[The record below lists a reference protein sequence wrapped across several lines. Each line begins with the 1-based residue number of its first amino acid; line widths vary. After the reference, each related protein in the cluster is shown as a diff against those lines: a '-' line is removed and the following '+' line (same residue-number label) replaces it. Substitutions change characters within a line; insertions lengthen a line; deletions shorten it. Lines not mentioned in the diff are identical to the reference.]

1 MDVQSAAMSPST
13 SDGALRSH
21 RRWLRP
27 RALIV
32 AVFSAV
38 IVVVVGLTALDI
50 WRLRQADIRSVRQG
64 LEALA
69 SAAAGNALQSIQ
81 SADSVLHYMSD
92 HYRVLR
98 SDPTGDGRSVAQRL
112 GQVMTALPSLTAAF
126 VADNEGRRVL
136 DGGNWPPA
144 PLDIGRYADFK
155 AHLASPSTAL
165 VVGGPIGGRDGLD
178 PLIGL
183 SRGIIASDG
192 AFAGV
197 AHVGLRVRSIEAFY
211 ERIMPSPRHSIALV
225 RDDGTI
231 VARFTLSNPAREMT
245 QAERSHIIVGLTGES
260 GVIENYVVTGGS
272 TLIVAWR
279 RVGDYPLI
287 AAAVMP
293 RSDVFAAWTGETAIQ
308 VGLIAFVLVLF
319 AMAGFALLRESERR
333 DAAEA
338 LARFNE
344 GRFRD
349 FAEAGSEWLWE
360 TDAEL
365 RFTYVSP
372 TVSGGSGLTPS
383 HFIGRR
389 FDPSEAID
397 IEPGSLARH
406 METLASRRP
415 FASFKYL
422 RRGKDDKF
430 HVREVSGRPIFGD
443 DGTFI
448 GYRGIGRD
456 LTHIM
461 EVDARLAESEKRLAD
476 SIDSLFD
483 GFALWDADDRM
494 TLCNEAYRRM
504 TGPHQARPGEKF
516 EDVVRRMILDGFIDT
531 AGEEPEAY
539 IRSRVA
545 IHRNPGAPI
554 EVHYKS
560 TDAWFRIAERKMG
573 SGGIVTILAD
583 ITAMKRIATE
593 LTNSR
598 QVLRAA
604 LDGAPMMISIKGPDL
619 RYRLVNSKLLEFFA
633 LPEDRVIGRT
643 RGEIMAD
650 GAGDVEARD
659 LEVLESGEPTSFDET
674 PIPGS
679 EGAGTWLMGKY
690 PIKDAEDRVTGIV
703 TYNFDI
709 SDRKRM
715 ERALE
720 ESQRLFRAA
729 LDAAPMVFSIK
740 DNDLRY
746 MMVNRAFLGRA
757 GKSENEIVG
766 KRSPEVWGPAA
777 LPVEALDREIL
788 RSGRSVDFQE
798 RVTERGNE
806 GSKTW
811 LTSKTLLRDA
821 LGRPIAIVS
830 VDVDI
835 TERKRIEAALR
846 MTEAKY
852 RGLIEESSLPMV
864 LTRRLKPIFANRAFV
879 AALGMKDPSEVIN
892 LPSLLDLIH
901 PEDRGMLYEHRQ
913 LLREGRVAEDTL
925 VEFRIRR
932 GDGQLRWLHA
942 STSTVDWDGE
952 PAILIVFTDVT
963 LRREAERAAENSER
977 LLRTVLDAVP
987 ARINAKD
994 LDHRY
999 VLVNRYQAEFY
1010 RMPVEAVLGKTVG
1023 DIFGADSDRRM
1034 SDLENRVFE
1043 TGEAIVNQEETY
1055 LEDGKELTLL
1065 MNKVPLR
1072 DERGGIIGVVTV
1084 AMDITPRKQA
1094 EKELESSRMLLKS
1107 VVDNLPAIVTVKDRD
1122 LRYVLVNKAATEF
1135 HGRSEAEF
1143 LGYRYDDIAPYA
1155 RFDIAR
1161 ELEEQLLKS
1170 GKAVPFTEFEV
1181 ANRRGERFVYLISRT
1196 PLPGPDRRV
1205 DRIVTVSLDITDRKR
1220 AETEI
1225 REARERFRAY
1235 AETSS
1240 DWFWETDAK
1249 HRFVFVSAGIE
1260 QHDIDATALLGADVA
1275 DVVEGAKAPTRAHQS
1290 FRDVVYSYGDAGG
1303 RRRTVAFGG
1312 RPRFDARGVFA
1323 GYVGTGREI
1332 TDAVERED
1340 ALRAAKE
1347 AAEAA
1352 SHAKSEFLANMS
1364 HELRTPLNAI
1374 IGFSEMLDRGYLG
1387 QLNDRQGGY
1396 VRDIENSGRHLLGII
1411 NDVLDL
1417 AKVEA
1422 GMIELR
1428 ESDVDLPELLD
1439 ACRRLVREKAE
1450 KGGIGISL
1458 QVSSVLPKIR
1468 ADELALKKVMIN
1480 LLGNAVKFTPQGGAI
1495 EIRAGVEADGG
1506 FAIVVSDTGIGI
1518 APEDIPKALQPF
1530 GQIEGTLTRSH
1541 EGTGLGLPL
1550 SVSIMEHHG
1559 GSLEL
1564 RSTLGAGTTVT
1575 VRLPKSRVIAARR

>member
-1 MDVQSAAMSPST
+1 MDDQPAAMSPSS
-13 SDGALRSH
+13 SDIALRTRS
-21 RRWLRP
+21 RWLRP
-27 RALIV
+27 RSLIV

-38 IVVVVGLTALDI
+38 IVAVVGLTALNI
-50 WRLRQADIRSVRQG
+50 WRLREAEIRNVRQG

-69 SAAAGNALQSIQ
+69 NAAAGNALQSIQ
-81 SADSVLHYMSD
+81 SADSVLHHMSD
-92 HYRVLR
+92 LYRLQR
-98 SDPTGDGRSVAQRL
+98 SDPAGDGRGFAQRL
-112 GQVMTALPSLTAAF
+112 GQVMAALPSLTAAF

-136 DGGNWPPA
+136 DGGSWPPA
-144 PLDIGRYADFK
+144 PLDIGRYADLK
-155 AHLASPSTAL
+155 AHLASPSTDL
-165 VVGGPIGGRDGLD
+165 VVGRPIGDRDGHD

-183 SRGIIASDG
+183 SRGIVAADG
-192 AFAGV
+192 GFVGA

-211 ERIMPSPRHSIALV
+211 ERIMLSPRHSIALA

-231 VARFTLSNPAREMT
+231 IARFALSN
-245 QAERSHIIVGLTGES
+245 QAKGTTRTERSHIIVGLIGES
-260 GVIENYVVTGGS
+260 GVIEKYAVAGGG

-279 RVGDYPLI
+279 RIGEYPLI
-287 AAAVMP
+287 AVAVIP
-293 RSDVFAAWTGETAIQ
+293 RRDVFATWTGETAIQ

-319 AMAGFALLRESERR
+319 AMAGFALVRESERR

-372 TVSGGSGLTPS
+372 TVADGSGLTAS

-389 FDPSEAID
+389 FDPSEAIE
-397 IEPGSLARH
+397 IEPGSLERH
-406 METLASRRP
+406 MASLAAHRP

-422 RRGKDDKF
+422 RRGKDDKL

-461 EVDARLAESEKRLAD
+461 ETDARLAESEKRLAD

-483 GFALWDADDRM
+483 GFALWDADDRLV
-494 TLCNEAYRRM
+494 LCNEAFRRV
-504 TGPHQARPGEKF
+504 TGPHRAQVGETF
-516 EDVVRRMILDGFIDT
+516 EAGVRRMLGH
-531 AGEEPEAY
+531 GEIESFG
-539 IRSRVA
+539 RSIEDRVA
-545 IHRNPGAPI
+545 ARIEAHRNPGKPV
-554 EVHYKS
+554 EVHVAS
-560 TDAWFRIAERKMG
+560 TKTWLRIAERKTASG
-573 SGGIVTILAD
+573 SIVTIYSD
-583 ITAMKRIATE
+583 ITEQKRIEKE
-593 LTNSR
+593 LTDSR
-598 QVLRAA
+598 QMLRAA

-619 RYRLVNSKLLEFFA
+619 RYRLVNKRLSDFFG
-633 LPEDRVIGRT
+633 LPEEKVIGRT
-643 RGEIMAD
+643 RGEIMVD
-650 GAGDVEARD
+650 GAGDVEALD
-659 LEVLESGEPTSFDET
+659 LKVIESGEPTPFDET
-674 PIPGS
+674 PIPGT

-690 PIKDAEDRVTGIV
+690 PIKDAEGRVTGIV
-703 TYNFDI
+703 SFNFDI
-709 SDRKRM
+709 SDRKRA

-740 DNDLRY
+740 DIDLRY
-746 MMVNRAFLGRA
+746 MMVNRAFLRRT
-757 GKSENEIVG
+757 GKSEREIVG
-766 KRSPEVWGPAA
+766 KRSPEVWGPTA
-777 LPVEALDREIL
+777 LPVEALDREVL

-798 RVTERGNE
+798 RMTERGNE
-806 GSKTW
+806 GLKTW

-821 LGRPIAIVS
+821 LGRPTAIVS

-864 LTRRLKPIFANRAFV
+864 LTRRLKPIFVNRAFV
-879 AALGMKDPSEVIN
+879 AALGMKDPSEVIK
-892 LPSLLDLIH
+892 LPSLLDLIY

-913 LLREGRVAEDTL
+913 LLREGRAAEDAL
-925 VEFRIRR
+925 IEFRIRR

-952 PAILIVFTDVT
+952 PAVLIVFTDVT
-963 LRREAERAAENSER
+963 LRREAERAAENSKR

-999 VLVNRYQAEFY
+999 VLVNRYQAESY

-1023 DIFGADSDRRM
+1023 DIVGADSGKRM

-1043 TGEAIVNQEETY
+1043 TGEAIINQEETF
-1055 LEDGKELTLL
+1055 LEDGRERTLL
-1065 MNKVPLR
+1065 MNKVPLK

-1084 AMDITPRKQA
+1084 AMDITARKQA

-1122 LRYVLVNKAATEF
+1122 LRYVLVNKAATEY
-1135 HGRSEAEF
+1135 HGRTETEF
-1143 LGYRYDDIAPYA
+1143 LGSRYDDIAPYA
-1155 RFDIAR
+1155 RFDIAT
-1161 ELEEQLLKS
+1161 ELERDLLKT
-1170 GKAVPFTEFEV
+1170 GKALPFTEFEV
-1181 ANRRGERFVYLISRT
+1181 SNRHGERFVYLISRT
-1196 PLPGPDRRV
+1196 LLSGPDGRV
-1205 DRIVTVSLDITDRKR
+1205 DRIITVSLDITDRKR

-1240 DWFWETDAK
+1240 DWFWETDAE

-1260 QHDIDATALLGADVA
+1260 QHGIDATALLGADIA

-1290 FRDVVYSYGDAGG
+1290 FRDVVYSYGDADG

-1312 RPRFDARGVFA
+1312 RPRFDRQGVFA

-1352 SHAKSEFLANMS
+1352 SRAKSEFLANMS
-1364 HELRTPLNAI
+1364 HELRTPLNASSVSPRCSTAAI
-1374 IGFSEMLDRGYLG
+1374 S
-1387 QLNDRQGGY
+1387 
-1396 VRDIENSGRHLLGII
+1396 
-1411 NDVLDL
+1411 
-1417 AKVEA
+1417 A
-1422 GMIELR
+1422 G
-1428 ESDVDLPELLD
+1428 STTV
-1439 ACRRLVREKAE
+1439 KAAMSATS
-1450 KGGIGISL
+1450 KARGGI
-1458 QVSSVLPKIR
+1458 SSASSTTCLTSPR
-1468 ADELALKKVMIN
+1468 SRPACSSSA
-1480 LLGNAVKFTPQGGAI
+1480 
-1495 EIRAGVEADGG
+1495 
-1506 FAIVVSDTGIGI
+1506 
-1518 APEDIPKALQPF
+1518 KA
-1530 GQIEGTLTRSH
+1530 
-1541 EGTGLGLPL
+1541 
-1550 SVSIMEHHG
+1550 M
-1559 GSLEL
+1559 
-1564 RSTLGAGTTVT
+1564 STCRNCSMPACVCC
-1575 VRLPKSRVIAARR
+1575 ARRPRREASRSA